1 MPKIIIGLHCALKHV
16 NIFQMKTAT
25 GSIEEI
31 FLDGS
36 ARITCPPELI
46 PAPGQYLLAHA
57 AASDSPLAIPLFSSL
72 AALHG
77 FRSAPT
83 VPAHW
88 RPGDLL
94 HVRGPIGHGFVLP
107 TSVRKLALVA
117 FDDSPSRLLG
127 LIPLALKQ
135 SAEIV
140 LVSNSPATDLP
151 EIVEVQPLRAL
162 MDVLQWADYSALDI
176 DRENLSQLKGRL
188 EANPQVMAKCEAQV
202 LVRAPMPCGALADC
216 GVCALIL
223 HHEWRMICR
232 EGPVFGLRELL

>member
-1 MPKIIIGLHCALKHV
+1 
-16 NIFQMKTAT
+16 
-25 GSIEEI
+25 
-31 FLDGS
+31 
-36 ARITCPPELI
+36 
-46 PAPGQYLLAHA
+46 
-57 AASDSPLAIPLFSSL
+57 
-72 AALHG
+72 
-77 FRSAPT
+77 
-83 VPAHW
+83 
-88 RPGDLL
+88 
-94 HVRGPIGHGFVLP
+94 
-107 TSVRKLALVA
+107 VRKLALVA
-117 FDDSPSRLLG
+117 FDDSPNRLLG

-140 LVSNSPATDLP
+140 LVSDSPATDLP

-188 EANPQVMAKCEAQV
+188 EANPQVTAKCEAQA

-223 HHEWRMICR
+223 HYEWKMICR

>member
-1 MPKIIIGLHCALKHV
+1 
-16 NIFQMKTAT
+16 MKTAT

-140 LVSNSPATDLP
+140 LVSDSPATDLP

-176 DRENLSQLKGRL
+176 DRENLSQLKERL
-188 EANPQVMAKCEAQV
+188 EANPQVTAKCEAQV
-202 LVRAPMPCGALADC
+202 LVRALMPCGALADC

-223 HHEWRMICR
+223 HHEWKMICR